1 MSLDERLKEARKNA
15 GLSQKEVSERTG
27 IAKST
32 LSEYESGKTTPTM
45 NALYKIM
52 NVIGVSADFLFQ
64 DDVENHETILTE
76 KESELI
82 GYSRRL
88 SENNQEKLLK
98 YAIGLLYTQDDERI
112 LERAAQTEESQGTA

>member
-64 DDVENHETILTE
+64 DEVENHETVLTE
-76 KESELI
+76 RESELI
-82 GYSRRL
+82 GYSRKL

>member
-64 DDVENHETILTE
+64 DEVENHETVLTE
-76 KESELI
+76 RESELI
-82 GYSRRL
+82 GYSRKL
-88 SENNQEKLLK
+88 SENNQKKLLK

>member
-76 KESELI
+76 RESELI
-82 GYSRRL
+82 GYSRKL

-112 LERAAQTEESQGTA
+112 LEMAAQTEESQGTA